1 MSQHTPQAIYMTYW
15 IIKAQEKE
23 EQWKRFGGFRKVGDM
38 RADAPAAFPTF
49 CHARDAWVGEGE
61 RQEGGTFDINQ
72 SLVRHQELLGPSVH
86 FLIK

>member
-1 MSQHTPQAIYMTYW
+1 MDYKGTRKRGTV
-15 IIKAQEKE
+15 EKI
-23 EQWKRFGGFRKVGDM
+23 GGFRKVGDV